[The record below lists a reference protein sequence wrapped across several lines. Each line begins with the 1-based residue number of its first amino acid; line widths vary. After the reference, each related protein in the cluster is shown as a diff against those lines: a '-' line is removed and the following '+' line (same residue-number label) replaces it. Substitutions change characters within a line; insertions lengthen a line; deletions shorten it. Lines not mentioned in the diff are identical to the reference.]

1 MPLFGAVACSRHSLQ
16 KMKRV
21 FKFAMP
27 FLQASLVKQ
36 ILVGLILGMALGL
49 TFPDAAKSVGFLG
62 TVFVRALKGVAP
74 ILVFVLVMSSIANQS
89 DISQGNMHVKPII
102 VLYLVGT
109 FLAAVI
115 AVGASFLWPT
125 EITLQAAQDT
135 VATPG
140 GIAEVFGNLILQAVD
155 NPVHAIASGNYISI
169 LVWAIAMGAVLRQS
183 HSSTREV
190 LLDAAKT
197 VEFIVRLVIRFA
209 PFGIFGIVASTLATT
224 GLEVF
229 AGYLKLLAVLVG
241 TMFFIALVVNPIL
254 VWLMIRRNPY
264 PYTLM
269 TLRESGVAAF
279 FTRSSAA
286 NIPVNLEICR
296 RLNLPESTY
305 SISIPVGATVNMQ
318 GAAITITVLTLA
330 AAFSLD
336 VQVSTATA
344 IFLSFVAALCACG
357 ASGVPGGSLMLIPLA
372 CGLFGID
379 QNTAMQV
386 VAVGFIIGVVQDSCE
401 TALNSSADALFTIAA
416 CKRAD
421 RLAGKDISD

>member
-1 MPLFGAVACSRHSLQ
+1 
-16 KMKRV
+16 MKRV

-62 TVFVRALKGVAP
+62 TVFVMALKGVAP

-125 EITLQAAQDT
+125 EITLQVAQDT

-190 LLDAAKT
+190 LLDAA
-197 VEFIVRLVIRFA
+197 
-209 PFGIFGIVASTLATT
+209 TLATT